1 MQKKYLI
8 ANIKIPMEISQ
19 DGKYESLT
27 DYLTIDFIKCNKL
40 PEIPMNLSQTAL
52 KTYKSMIDEL
62 FSLPKEDD
70 SSIPKEDDSSIPKE
84 DDSSITDDIQLDTP
98 LKLFVN
104 IDEIIKRP
112 RNQNTSFKNKHYTN
126 HNFSVKTHS

>member
-70 SSIPKEDDSSIPKE
+70 SSIPKEDDSSI
-84 DDSSITDDIQLDTP
+84 TDDIQLDTP